1 MSVPSLSC
9 SEVEIAAWTDLLSVF
24 QPLASHWILMGRAVL
39 FTHPALVYSSRHL
52 SPKSCTDTWSQGER
66 EALLTLDPSDTANFY

>member
-1 MSVPSLSC
+1 MSIPSLSG
-9 SEVEIAAWTDLLSVF
+9 SEVEMAARTNLLSVF

-52 SPKSCTDTWSQGER
+52 GRMSYSDTWFQGER
-66 EALLTLDPSDTANFY
+66 EALLTPDPSDTANFY